1 MRRADDDEECCCS
14 HGSWK
19 TNFGFMYVCGMLGGF
34 ECGGSIQ
41 CCQEGDRDG
50 SFLTLSQNW
59 IQNHVDVHTKNLF
72 EVQAQKADE
81 EDRPDGFPEDVD
93 RHGNEQIDMEAM
105 IVIRNFERD
114 MQSPGS
120 CRGD

>member
-1 MRRADDDEECCCS
+1 
-14 HGSWK
+14 
-19 TNFGFMYVCGMLGGF
+19 MYVCGVFGGC

-50 SFLTLSQNW
+50 RFLTRSESR

-81 EDRPDGFPEDVD
+81 EDRPDDFPEDVD
-93 RHGNEQIDMEAM
+93 RHGNEQIDMEAIYVM
-105 IVIRNFERD
+105 QNLKGNV
-114 MQSPGS
+114 QSPGS
-120 CRGD
+120 C